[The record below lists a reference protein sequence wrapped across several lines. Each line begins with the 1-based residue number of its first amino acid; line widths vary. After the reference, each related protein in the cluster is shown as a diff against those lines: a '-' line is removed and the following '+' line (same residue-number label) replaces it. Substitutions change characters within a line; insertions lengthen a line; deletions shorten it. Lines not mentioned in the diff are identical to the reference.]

1 MEILDNNYG
10 DIFSPKSL
18 KELLDYVKDV
28 IFDNYY
34 VKVDNEFEYNIVRKC
49 GFPSDRIFR

>member
-1 MEILDNNYG
+1 MEILNNNYG
-10 DIFSPKSL
+10 DSFEPKSL

-34 VKVDNEFEYNIVRKC
+34 VKVDNDFEYNIARKA